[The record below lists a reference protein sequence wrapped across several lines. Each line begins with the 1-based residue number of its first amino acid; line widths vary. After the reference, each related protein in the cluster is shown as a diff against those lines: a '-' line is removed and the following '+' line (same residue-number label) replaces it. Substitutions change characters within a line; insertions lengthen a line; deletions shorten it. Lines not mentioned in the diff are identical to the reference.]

1 MHAMIKAK
9 HFRRNI
15 EFDTNVWVGQDVS
28 VHMTLSV
35 GRIDMCISFCEFL
48 LNRMISRSAPANI
61 LYGKVSR
68 EVQKKLPWSFHNSIF
83 DSQHVI
89 SFCQ

>member
-35 GRIDMCISFCEFL
+35 GRIDMCISFCEFF
-48 LNRMISRSAPANI
+48 LNRTISRSAPANI

-68 EVQKKLPWSFHNSIF
+68 EVQKKLP
-83 DSQHVI
+83 
-89 SFCQ
+89 

>member
-1 MHAMIKAK
+1 MRAMIKAK
-9 HFRRNI
+9 HFWRNI
-15 EFDTNVWVGQDVS
+15 EFAANVWVGQDVS

-35 GRIDMCISFCEFL
+35 GRIIMCISFCKFF

-68 EVQKKLPWSFHNSIF
+68 EVQKKLL
-83 DSQHVI
+83 
-89 SFCQ
+89 